1 MSRSLIIA
9 GNFKPY
15 CGYGQHV
22 REVRRALSDL
32 GVTVKLADL
41 PGGNHRERFKA
52 SDLPISSGVIL
63 HICGPRSVRVVEGM
77 LNVNYTTFETTR
89 IPQSW
94 IKHSLSHDLVIL
106 TCDSAKKAW
115 MAGGIPE
122 ERLKVCPLGVDP
134 QRFHL
139 GVEPLDMGSLRRRRV
154 LEYRTRFLN
163 VSAFISAPRKNLL
176 GMLRVWIKATNATD
190 DAILI
195 LKLGGYNYKWWWP
208 DEFKRALNAIEREI
222 GKRRREAAPILFY
235 NPILLNS
242 QMASLYAAATH
253 YWSMSHGEGWDL
265 PMMEAGAMNLHL
277 IAPNHSAYTT
287 YLDESVAQMI
297 PSRTI
302 PANFDGSKGLRTL
315 FDGSDWWEPDEETA
329 VELIREAIR
338 TASEGLPTA
347 KERIVNNFTWQHSAR
362 RLVEILEELH
372 KRHGNKFK
380 KVDAVVKA
388 ACRSTSTVAKRE
400 H

>member
-9 GNFKPY
+9 GSFQHY
-15 CGYGQHV
+15 CGYGRHV
-22 REVRRALSDL
+22 REVGRGLSNLGITVAVPPGANNRAPWSE
-32 GVTVKLADL
+32 T
-41 PGGNHRERFKA
+41 
-52 SDLPISSGVIL
+52 SDLPVSSSVIL
-63 HICGPRSVRVVEGM
+63 HICGPSSVRAVEGM

-106 TCDSAKKAW
+106 TTDSAQQAW
-115 MAGGIPE
+115 MAGGVPE
-122 ERLKVCPLGVDP
+122 ERLRVCPLGVDP
-134 QRFHL
+134 QIFHP
-139 GVEPLDMGSLRRRRV
+139 GVEPLDMGSQQGRKV

-163 VSAFISAPRKNLL
+163 VSEFISAPRKNLL
-176 GMLRVWIKATNATD
+176 GMLRVWIKATNAND

-222 GKRRREAAPILFY
+222 GKRRKDAAPILFY
-235 NPILLNS
+235 NQILSDS
-242 QMASLYAAATH
+242 QMAGLYAAATH

-277 IAPNHSAYTT
+277 IAPKHSAYIA

-297 PSRTI
+297 PARTI
-302 PANFDGSKGLRTL
+302 RANFNGNKGLGRL

-329 VELIREAIR
+329 VELIRETIR
-338 TASEGLPTA
+338 TAGEGMPTA
-347 KERIVNNFTWQHSAR
+347 RERIANNFTWEHTAR

-372 KRHGNKFK
+372 ERHGKKF
-380 KVDAVVKA
+380 
-388 ACRSTSTVAKRE
+388 
-400 H
+400 